1 MLLVTEMES
10 IDYKDEY
17 DHLYRQPE
25 SEMSLVDVPSFDF
38 LMIDGQGDPNTS
50 EEFGDAVEA
59 LYPLAY
65 AIRSIVKNE
74 ADIKYVVMPLE
85 GLWWT
90 DDMATFDVEEKD
102 DWQFRLMIM
111 QPPVVTREVFERA
124 RETVR
129 EKKDLPALSNVRF
142 ESFEEGLSAQTLHV
156 GPFSEEG
163 PTVERIHEFIE
174 ENGYSRR
181 GRHHE
186 IYLSQM
192 GRVPPERMRTIV
204 RQPVE
209 E

>member
-1 MLLVTEMES
+1 MES
-10 IDYKDEY
+10 IDHKDEY
-17 DHLYRQPE
+17 DDCYRQSE
-25 SEMSLVDVPSFDF
+25 SEVSLVDVPDFDF
-38 LMIDGQGDPNTS
+38 LAIDGRGDPNTS
-50 EEFGDAVEA
+50 EAFTDAVET

-65 AIRSIVKNE
+65 AIRSIIKDE
-74 ADIKYVVMPLE
+74 ADLKYVVMPLE

-90 DDMATFDVEEKD
+90 DDMATFDVEDKD
-102 DWQFRLMIM
+102 DWQFRLLIM
-111 QPPVVTREVFERA
+111 QPPVVTRDTFERA

-129 EKKDLPALSNVRF
+129 EKKDLPALSKVRY

-163 PTVERIHEFIE
+163 PTVERIHRYIE

-192 GRVPPERMRTIV
+192 GRVPPERMRTIL

-209 E
+209 D